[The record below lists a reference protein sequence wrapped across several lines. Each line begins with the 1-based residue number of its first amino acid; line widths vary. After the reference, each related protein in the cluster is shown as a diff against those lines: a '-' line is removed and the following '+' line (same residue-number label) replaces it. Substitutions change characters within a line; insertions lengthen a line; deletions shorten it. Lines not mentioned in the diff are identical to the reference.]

1 MLSIEASMQDMSAEN
16 EKLNVNSDQPYE
28 VYPPRQ
34 MKSHQPGAMNLP
46 RHPE

>member
-1 MLSIEASMQDMSAEN
+1 MQDMSAEN
-16 EKLNVNSDQPYE
+16 EKLNVNLTVISQMKCTR
-28 VYPPRQ
+28 PPRQ

>member
-28 VYPPRQ
+28 VHFIWLRTFHLV
-34 MKSHQPGAMNLP
+34 K
-46 RHPE
+46 